1 MNFDECRLIKSFF
14 FANLTPNLRPSK
26 MWNILIIKNYLPV
39 YIYEKKKNVE
49 CNEEMNQL
57 DCKKSFDL
65 LSEWQ
70 IETKALHCGNALKL
84 CANVI

>member
-1 MNFDECRLIKSFF
+1 MR
-14 FANLTPNLRPSK
+14 R
-26 MWNILIIKNYLPV
+26 
-39 YIYEKKKNVE
+39 KKNVE